1 MSNVGLIVAENLA
14 SLSFM
19 FHLPS
24 LFNVFS
30 MIGEN
35 KLIKIMYLKIP
46 KTFLSK
52 KISFGPNG
60 QIWLNYCPTSSKLI
74 SSNKNHFSEI
84 SQKIL
89 FWAEWEAL
97 CQLLSKII
105 QAYIPRSASTI
116 STNHQTFRMSQ

>member
-1 MSNVGLIVAENLA
+1 MSNVGLIVDENLA

-19 FHLPS
+19 FHLSS

-46 KTFLSK
+46 KTFPSK
-52 KISFGPNG
+52 KSLLGQMGKFGSTIVQHQASLYLVIKITLVKFP
-60 QIWLNYCPTSSKLI
+60 K
-74 SSNKNHFSEI
+74 
-84 SQKIL
+84 KIL

>member
-84 SQKIL
+84 SQKFL